1 MSFFQILKDFRSTSP
16 ARNRI
21 ACVESAQCHGVESDG
36 RAAGNPR
43 SRVAAAESM
52 DGLWMVYGCLWQ
64 LWHWAGLPL
73 VYLVYHTKIHE
84 LDAAIH
90 NFYSTK
96 TY

>member
-52 DGLWMVYGCLWQ
+52 DGLWMSMDVYGSY
-64 LWHWAGLPL
+64 GIGP
-73 VYLVYHTKIHE
+73 VYHWFTWFITPKFM
-84 LDAAIH
+84 
-90 NFYSTK
+90 N
-96 TY
+96 

>member
-52 DGLWMVYGCLWQ
+52 DGLWMSMAVMALGRFTT
-64 LWHWAGLPL
+64 GLPGL
-73 VYLVYHTKIHE
+73 SHQ
-84 LDAAIH
+84 
-90 NFYSTK
+90 NS
-96 TY
+96 

>member
-1 MSFFQILKDFRSTSP
+1 M
-16 ARNRI
+16 NRI

-43 SRVAAAESM
+43 SRVAAADPT
-52 DGLWMVYGCLWQ
+52 DGLWMSMDVYGSY
-64 LWHWAGLPL
+64 GTGP

>member
-52 DGLWMVYGCLWQ
+52 DGLWMSM
-64 LWHWAGLPL
+64 A